1 VKQNKK
7 EHMSI
12 KGSNTTA
19 DFLNF
24 DETNSKAMKIIKSS
38 KDANLGFLVLAGI
51 NMGIR
56 IGDILNLQ
64 YEDFDEDNVFITENK
79 TKKKRTIRVNEN
91 VRDGL
96 NLLKLRTKNAK
107 GPIFMTNRGAVYST
121 QYVNRWL
128 KVHFGSKKIKV
139 SSHSLR
145 KTFGRRVWVNNNENE
160 KALVYLSEL
169 FNHSSLAITKRYI
182 GIRQEEL
189 NDIYM
194 SL

>member
-1 VKQNKK
+1 
-7 EHMSI
+7 MSI
-12 KGSNTTA
+12 KGSTTTA

-24 DETNSKAMKIIKSS
+24 DETNSKAMKIIKSG
-38 KDANLGFLVLAGI
+38 KDSNLGFLVLTGI

-56 IGDILNLQ
+56 IGDILNLH
-64 YEDFDEDNVFITENK
+64 YEDLDGDNLVITEKK

-91 VRDGL
+91 VREGL
-96 NLLKLRTKNAK
+96 NSLKLKTKNEK
-107 GPIFMTNRGAVYST
+107 GPIFKTKRGTVHST

-128 KVHFGSKKIKV
+128 KIHFGAKKLRI

-145 KTFGRRVWVNNNENE
+145 KTFGRRVWSNNNENE

-169 FNHSSLAITKRYI
+169 FNHSSIAITKRYL

-189 NDIYM
+189 DDIYM